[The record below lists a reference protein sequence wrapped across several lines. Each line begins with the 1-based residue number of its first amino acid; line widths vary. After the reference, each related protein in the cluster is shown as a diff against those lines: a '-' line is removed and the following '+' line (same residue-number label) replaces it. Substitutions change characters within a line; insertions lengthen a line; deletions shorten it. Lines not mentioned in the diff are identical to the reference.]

1 MKYELLFLLIAIF
14 WPYVATMPSIH
25 REIFSTVKNLITF
38 VIGIGLLIM
47 ILWVIFSGLMLQG
60 GFTYAYY

>member
-14 WPYVATMPSIH
+14 WSYVTTMPSIYK
-25 REIFSTVKNLITF
+25 EIFSTVKNLITF